1 MAWEQVVCEARVQR
15 WLVENKRGVVVSA
28 IILLGFVLVVIV
40 AVVSSRGGSAPVSGG
55 KMSNKLKR
63 KR

>member
-40 AVVSSRGGSAPVSGG
+40 AVLSSRGGSAPVSGG
-55 KMSNKLKR
+55 KMSIN
-63 KR
+63 